1 MGTDLWETRKIS
13 RMAAIPKICGFSR
26 LAGIPEFHHGV
37 PIMKELPRFLIAA
50 AAWGGIAQAT
60 PLTLVIDPGGTFDVD
75 YTLSTGQ
82 STSATL
88 QISGDLAADVEISA
102 GAISQFQFA
111 GGNVAYSD
119 TTSDVIVSTFPS
131 SKVRI
136 LTRSIVSSAT
146 SNETAGAIDLITGI
160 ISNNGHKLVQDRGK
174 VTTRQYLGNAVVQ
187 EQFRN
192 LATQPDSNPMVGL
205 TTVTASLLTAL
216 PHKATW
222 QIQFEHARDESRQQS
237 NAYGTLTIEENG
249 GFTASGE
256 VTVPGDDFEIWAV
269 ANRDQKPLTLEDFH
283 AATGQPL
290 VMLYAFDATTGPW
303 SPPVVFDS
311 GAGTMTIT
319 FPAGGL
325 KAPVRLEHSPSLAA
339 GSWATLEM
347 DDSSPSIFAAG
358 QAGTVTLDL
367 PAGGAGFVR
376 LALAD

>member
-1 MGTDLWETRKIS
+1 
-13 RMAAIPKICGFSR
+13 
-26 LAGIPEFHHGV
+26 
-37 PIMKELPRFLIAA
+37 MKELPRFLIAA

-60 PLTLVIDPGGTFDVD
+60 PLSLVIDPGGAFDVD

-88 QISGDLAADVEISA
+88 QISGDLAAEVEISA
-102 GAISQFQFA
+102 GAISQFRFT

-119 TTSDVIVSTFPS
+119 TNSDVIISAFPIS

-136 LTRSIVSSAT
+136 LTRSIISSAT
-146 SNETAGAIDLITGI
+146 SNAAAGAIDPITGI

-174 VTTRQYLGNAVVQ
+174 VTTRYYVGNNLLQ
-187 EQFRN
+187 EEIRD
-192 LATQPDSNPMVGL
+192 LAAQPDSNPMVGV

-222 QIQFEHARDESRQQS
+222 KIQFEHGRDESRQQS
-237 NAYGTLTIEENG
+237 SAYGTLTIEENG

-256 VTVPGDDFEIWAV
+256 ITVPGDDFEIWAV
-269 ANRDQKPLTLEDFH
+269 ANRGQKPLTLEDFH

-325 KAPVRLEHSPSLAA
+325 KAPVRLEHSPTLAA